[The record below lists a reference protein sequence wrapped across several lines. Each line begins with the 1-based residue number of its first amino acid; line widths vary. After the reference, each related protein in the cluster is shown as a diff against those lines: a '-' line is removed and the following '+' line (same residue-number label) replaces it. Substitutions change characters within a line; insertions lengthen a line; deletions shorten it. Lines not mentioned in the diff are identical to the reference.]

1 MMQVPR
7 PAHSLRPWLNGQL
20 HVRVAVARDAA
31 FSFYYHE

>member
-1 MMQVPR
+1 MMQVPPPAR
-7 PAHSLRPWLNGQL
+7 PLQPLLNGQL